1 MRLRYV
7 ALGLVYSLFVL
18 LTRLSN
24 HSPRT
29 HVVPVVHSTENINK
43 KCPAAQPPHI
53 YLEGPKGGTSSFFS
67 VKLLAK
73 SEWNARYC
81 FFCVVWPSLASF
93 IPLCDLLQ
101 AEGDARVIESEEFFL
116 KHITLGFFNVF

>member
-1 MRLRYV
+1 MGDTVVLLVISR
-7 ALGLVYSLFVL
+7 LVYSLFVL

-43 KCPAAQPPHI
+43 KCPAQLPHI
-53 YLEGPKGGTSSFFS
+53 YLGQRGTSSFFS

-81 FFCVVWPSLASF
+81 FFCAWPSLLAF
-93 IPLCDLLQ
+93 IPCDLLQ
-101 AEGDARVIESEEFFL
+101 AEGDARVIESKEFFF
-116 KHITLGFFNVF
+116 KHTSH